1 VEEEKEMALR
11 SRETLANSFGANENT
26 VPLLFWRRVHEWADR
41 IAMREKEFGIWKDI
55 SWGTYGEKAKYAGLG
70 LFRLGLEKGDR
81 VAIISENNPEW
92 LYSDMGIL
100 AAGGVT
106 VGIYPTDSPEQ
117 VEYVVG
123 HSGSRFYIAEDEEQL
138 DKILQVRENISHLEK
153 IIVMDMEGLRHFK
166 DPMVMSFDELL
177 AWGKEEDQQEPELFE
192 RLIRGPRPED
202 LAILIYTSGTTG
214 PPKGAMISHQNIL
227 SVMEMA
233 NEVNPGFEDDEILS
247 FLPLCHIAQRT
258 VSVFNPLQVPF
269 VVNFVEE
276 LDTVPEN
283 IREVSPTVFFAVPR
297 IWEKFYSG
305 LVLRMRDSSRV
316 EKLAFKWAL
325 NIGKRVSDHRLSQSE
340 PPLYLN
346 LLFKLADWT
355 VLKNLKKSVGLDR
368 ARYLL
373 SGAAPISPDLLK
385 FYHSLGLDMREVYGQ
400 TENCGPTSIHYE
412 NDVKFGTVG
421 KALPRAQIKIAE
433 DGEILLKGPHIFMGY
448 FNDPEK
454 TEETIVDGWLHT
466 GDVGELDEDGHL
478 IILDRKKD
486 IIITS
491 GGKNITPSEIENQL
505 KFNPYINDAVVIGD
519 GRKYLTA
526 LIMIDDEN
534 VMEYAQENR
543 VPFTT
548 YASLT
553 RAPEVIKLVQR
564 EVDTVNK
571 KFARVETIKK
581 FRLID
586 IKLTEDDD
594 EITPTM
600 KLKRKFVNEKF
611 KDAIESMY

>member
-1 VEEEKEMALR
+1 MEEEKEMALR

-41 IAMREKEFGIWKDI
+41 TAMREKEFGIWKDI
-55 SWGTYGEKAKYAGLG
+55 SWGTYGEKAKYVGLG
-70 LFRLGLEKGDR
+70 LLRLGLEKGDR

-92 LYSDMGIL
+92 LFSDMGIL

-138 DKILQVRENISHLEK
+138 DKILQVRENISHLGK

-177 AWGKEEDQQEPELFE
+177 ALGKEEDQQEPELFE
-192 RLIRGPRPED
+192 RLIRGPRPGD

-269 VVNFVEE
+269 IVNFVEE

-421 KALPRAQIKIAE
+421 RALPRAQIKIAE

>member
-1 VEEEKEMALR
+1 MALS

-41 IAMREKEFGIWKDI
+41 TAMREKEFGIWKDI
-55 SWGTYGEKAKYAGLG
+55 SWGTYGEKAKYVGLG
-70 LFRLGLEKGDR
+70 LLRLGLEKGDR

-92 LYSDMGIL
+92 LFSDMGIL

-138 DKILQVRENISHLEK
+138 DKILQVRENISHLGK

-177 AWGKEEDQQEPELFE
+177 ALGKEEDQQEPELFE
-192 RLIRGPRPED
+192 RLIRGPRPGD

-269 VVNFVEE
+269 IVNFVEE

-421 KALPRAQIKIAE
+421 RALPRAQIKIAE